1 LFSLAGVPPLVGF
14 FAKLSVLQALVSSG
28 QTSALLLAVFA
39 VMMSLVGA
47 FYYLRVIKV
56 MYFDPPLT
64 ATTVSA
70 DTQVRVVLGINGALV
85 LVLGVLPDGLMG
97 LCADAVVKALGT

>member
-1 LFSLAGVPPLVGF
+1 MAVVAVLFSLI
-14 FAKLSVLQALVSSG
+14 
-28 QTSALLLAVFA
+28 
-39 VMMSLVGA
+39 GA

-70 DTQVRVVLGINGALV
+70 DTQVRVVLGINGGLV